1 MENNNITADQQ
12 EKTFTQDELNAIIGK
27 RLSEKKQQQE
37 AELIKREEELK
48 KREMNIRAN
57 ELLMEKGLPKS
68 LGAVLKYDT
77 EEELVKAIE
86 ILEQT
91 RGFKQ
96 EKEPEYEVLVNR
108 LPERRYDDD
117 DFMDP
122 VHKAFLER
130 E

>member
-12 EKTFTQDELNAIIGK
+12 EKTFTQYELNAIIGK
-27 RLSEKKQQQE
+27 RLSEQKQQQE
-37 AELIKREEELK
+37 SELVKREEELK
-48 KREMNIRAN
+48 KREMNLKAN

>member
-1 MENNNITADQQ
+1 MENNNTANQQ

-27 RLSEKKQQQE
+27 RLSEQKQQQDS
-37 AELIKREEELK
+37 ELLKREEELK

-68 LGAVLKYDT
+68 LGAVLKYNT
-77 EEELVKAIE
+77 EEELIKAIE

-96 EKEPEYEVLVNR
+96 EKEPEYIPIPR
-108 LPERRYDDD
+108 PLPQSLHGYEDT
-117 DFMDP
+117 DP

>member
-12 EKTFTQDELNAIIGK
+12 EKTFTQNELNAIIGR
-27 RLSEKKQQQE
+27 RLAEQKQQQDS
-37 AELIKREEELK
+37 ELLKREEELK

-77 EEELVKAIE
+77 EEELIKAIE

-96 EKEPEYEVLVNR
+96 EKEPEYIPIPQP
-108 LPERRYDDD
+108 LPQFRDSG
-117 DFMDP
+117 DFGDP
-122 VHKAFLER
+122 VRKAFLER

>member
-1 MENNNITADQQ
+1 MENNNTVNQQ

-27 RLSEKKQQQE
+27 RLSEQKQQQE
-37 AELIKREEELK
+37 SELTKREEELK

-108 LPERRYDDD
+108 LPERRYDYDN
-117 DFMDP
+117 FMDP

>member
-1 MENNNITADQQ
+1 MENNNTTADQQ

-27 RLSEKKQQQE
+27 RLSEQKQQQE
-37 AELIKREEELK
+37 SELIKREEELK

-96 EKEPEYEVLVNR
+96 EKEPEYIPIPQP
-108 LPERRYDDD
+108 LPQFRDSG
-117 DFMDP
+117 DFDDP

>member
-12 EKTFTQDELNAIIGK
+12 EKTFTQYELNAIIGK
-27 RLSEKKQQQE
+27 RLSEQKQQQDS
-37 AELIKREEELK
+37 ELLKREEELK

-77 EEELVKAIE
+77 EEELIKAIE

-96 EKEPEYEVLVNR
+96 EKEPEYIPIPQP
-108 LPERRYDDD
+108 LPQFRDSG
-117 DFMDP
+117 DFGDP
-122 VHKAFLER
+122 VRKAFLER

>member
-12 EKTFTQDELNAIIGK
+12 EKSFTQNELNAIIGR
-27 RLSEKKQQQE
+27 RLSEQKQQQE

-108 LPERRYDDD
+108 LPEGRYYD

>member
-12 EKTFTQDELNAIIGK
+12 EKTFTQEELNAIIGK
-27 RLSEKKQQQE
+27 RLSEQKQQQE
-37 AELIKREEELK
+37 SELIKREEELK

-96 EKEPEYEVLVNR
+96 EKEPEYIPIPR
-108 LPERRYDDD
+108 PLPQFRDSG
-117 DFMDP
+117 DFGDP
-122 VHKAFLER
+122 VRKAFLER

>member
-1 MENNNITADQQ
+1 MENNNTVNQQ

-27 RLSEKKQQQE
+27 RLSEQKQQQE
-37 AELIKREEELK
+37 SELTKREEELK

-77 EEELVKAIE
+77 EEELIKAIE

-96 EKEPEYEVLVNR
+96 EKEPEYIPIPQP
-108 LPERRYDDD
+108 LPQFRDSG
-117 DFMDP
+117 DFGDP
-122 VHKAFLER
+122 VRKAFLER

>member
-27 RLSEKKQQQE
+27 RLSEQKQQQE
-37 AELIKREEELK
+37 SELIKREEELK

-68 LGAVLKYDT
+68 LGSVLKYDT
-77 EEELVKAIE
+77 EEELIKAIE

-96 EKEPEYEVLVNR
+96 EKEPEYVAIPR
-108 LPERRYDDD
+108 PLPRSIHGYDDP
-117 DFMDP
+117 DP

>member
-1 MENNNITADQQ
+1 MENNNTVNQQ

-27 RLSEKKQQQE
+27 RLSEQKQQQDS
-37 AELIKREEELK
+37 ELLKREEELK

-96 EKEPEYEVLVNR
+96 EKEPEYIPIPNPLPQAKHDWEV
-108 LPERRYDDD
+108 D
-117 DFMDP
+117 DP